1 MLDVNLDDIVLMP
14 DLNDD
19 PDDILEVVLIPLL
32 PLLDPLLLLN
42 RLPPLL
48 PPLERASTLIK
59 QLLKTAS
66 KSKLIFES
74 FIIIVRSS
82 KLKLNFLVYFY
93 F

>member
-48 PPLERASTLIK
+48 PPLKRASTLIK

-74 FIIIVRSS
+74 FIIFVRSS
-82 KLKLNFLVYFY
+82 KLKLNFLV
-93 F
+93 